1 MLCRIDE
8 LKNKQVVC
16 VENGCVLGFV
26 SDIEMDT
33 ESGNLTSVIV
43 FGKLRFW
50 GLFGRSEDIVIPWS
64 EITVIGSETILVSG
78 KISELFD
85 KNSKN
90 YR

>member
-16 VENGCVLGFV
+16 IENGCVLGFV

-43 FGKLRFW
+43 FGKLRFL

-85 KNSKN
+85 KNLKN

>member
-8 LKNKQVVC
+8 LKNKQIVC

-85 KNSKN
+85 KNLKN

>member
-26 SDIEMDT
+26 SDIEIDT

-85 KNSKN
+85 KNLKN